1 MVASILATS
10 APYHLWTY
18 SLLLGATAYQ
28 SFYNGIVAYRALPH
42 EHFSNLQA
50 KLFPGYFAFQAVA
63 SGILLL
69 TPPFAATAAFYWPL
83 GICLVG
89 GLLNTLVLGPANR
102 RVMAQRKAQL
112 AKEGLTNHKDPNA
125 SAELKAINKEF
136 AKVHGASVLINMIA
150 FGAMAYYGVTLT
162 NGLIYKIVPK

>member
-1 MVASILATS
+1 MVASILATV

-18 SLLLGATAYQ
+18 SLLFGATAYQ
-28 SFYNGIVAYRALPH
+28 SFYNGIMAYRALPH

-50 KLFPGYFAFQAVA
+50 KLFPGYFAFQALA

-69 TPPFAATAAFYWPL
+69 TPPFVAGATFYWPL

-112 AKEGLTNHKDPNA
+112 EKEGLSHHKDPKA

-136 AKVHGASVLINMIA
+136 AKVHGASVLVNMIA
-150 FGAMAYYGVTLT
+150 FGAMTFYGATLT
-162 NGLIYKIVPK
+162 GGLLRAVPK